1 VHEFVIPILCGVA
14 VGLVWL
20 AIWASTL
27 RAFGILVLSRI
38 PEERSQRRERF
49 LRMGKLR
56 YILIFGVFGSGL
68 PLGLGITTAGLI
80 GHSSGG
86 WVGAVA
92 KVVLLSLLGGWLNGA
107 RSWNDAVRYP
117 VPFPPDYA
125 SLK

>member
-1 VHEFVIPILCGVA
+1 MPILCGVA

-20 AIWASTL
+20 AIWAITL

-38 PEERSQRRERF
+38 PEERSHRRERF
-49 LRMGKLR
+49 LRTGKLR
-56 YILIFGVFGSGL
+56 YILIFGVFGGGL
-68 PLGLGITTAGLI
+68 ALGLGITTAGFI

-86 WVGAVA
+86 WVGAIA
-92 KVVLLSLLGGWLNGA
+92 KIVLMSLLGGWLNGA